1 MTDQAPHPGTANNI
15 SAQAKPPPWNDPV
28 VRSVVFQIVAIICIG
43 GFFWY
48 ILDNTLTNMAKRGI
62 TTGFKFLNTEAGF
75 GILMSLIEY
84 DESHSYGRTFVV
96 GLLNTV
102 LVSFLGIILA
112 TIIGFIIG
120 IARLSNNW
128 LIAKIAT
135 VYIEVLRN
143 IPLLLQIFFWYIAVL
158 QTLPALRQSIMLG
171 DSFFLNNR
179 GFYMPRP
186 VFGDGFEFVTAAI
199 IIAIVAIVYFRRWAH
214 KRQDETGHQ
223 YHVFYISLGILIGLP
238 LVIFLAVGMPLNFEI
253 PKLSRF
259 RFEGGARII
268 PELMALLWALTMY
281 TAAFIAE
288 IVRSGI
294 QAVSHGQSEAAHA
307 LGMRNGPTLRLVI
320 IPQAMRVIIPPL
332 TSQYLNLTKNSSLA
346 TAIGYPDLVSVFM
359 GTTLN
364 QTGQA
369 VEVVAM
375 TMAVY
380 LTISLSISYVMNC
393 YNRKVALV
401 ER

>member
-1 MTDQAPHPGTANNI
+1 MTDQALQPGTAHNI
-15 SAQAKPPPWNDPV
+15 SAPAKPPPWNDPV
-28 VRSVVFQIVAIICIG
+28 IRSVVFQIVAIICIG

-186 VFGDGFEFVTAAI
+186 VFGDGFEFVTAAM
-199 IIAIVAIVYFRRWAH
+199 IIAIAAIVYFRRWAH

-238 LVIFLAVGMPLNFEI
+238 LVIFLAVG
-253 PKLSRF
+253 
-259 RFEGGARII
+259 
-268 PELMALLWALTMY
+268 
-281 TAAFIAE
+281 
-288 IVRSGI
+288 
-294 QAVSHGQSEAAHA
+294 
-307 LGMRNGPTLRLVI
+307 
-320 IPQAMRVIIPPL
+320 
-332 TSQYLNLTKNSSLA
+332 
-346 TAIGYPDLVSVFM
+346 
-359 GTTLN
+359 
-364 QTGQA
+364 
-369 VEVVAM
+369 
-375 TMAVY
+375 
-380 LTISLSISYVMNC
+380 
-393 YNRKVALV
+393 
-401 ER
+401 